1 MHELDFIY
9 NKPKLQRHVIIKF
22 CQEPGATDIDADD
35 FTGEDLGEEDV
46 EGLSGDESSDD
57 HLSDVA
63 RQKPQH
69 QSNARNINIRSI
81 V

>member
-1 MHELDFIY
+1 MNWILFITNPNY
-9 NKPKLQRHVIIKF
+9 RDIYVIIKF